1 MPWEMRVVV
10 LVVLPCSTAM
20 DAGSVAPVA
29 VEGVAASSAMAAGSV
44 APTSSSA
51 MAVGSAAPVA
61 VPGATARTGGVTG
74 VGSGTSAVPKKESHE
89 SKARS
94 ILGMPPIPPKRR
106 RRLSSTVGATIGAS
120 EPSSSMTASVAPAPV
135 PMASVPAT
143 TAPAGVVPPGSESS
157 TAAPGTAET
166 APDPHEYGSLYSKW
180 DEAP

>member
-1 MPWEMRVVV
+1 MRVVV

-51 MAVGSAAPVA
+51 MVAGSAAPVA

-94 ILGMPPIPPKRR
+94 ILGLPPIPQKRR
-106 RRLSSTVGATIGAS
+106 KRPSSTVGATIGAS
-120 EPSSSMTASVAPAPV
+120 EPSSAITASVVPAPV
-135 PMASVPAT
+135 PKASVPAT